1 MSLHFIEKKRTIIG
15 KGGWRKNSYWGNS
28 GSYQKEYKELYD
40 KLVPPQGEC
49 DTIHGELVRCIG
61 KLQYDYGN
69 NGWCNTRDVKYK
81 WNECYVCDGNGGF
94 YDEEDNYEGCYNC
107 DGELGLYTEVIEDV
121 QIDRFYDLML
131 GFLKNHMKNKEVV
144 ENLEE
149 LMLKKVNYYGD
160 DDEEKTNMVF
170 QHFNDLCD
178 EVMYQVLTTKNK
190 PKTFKYMKEL
200 V

>member
-69 NGWCNTRDVKYK
+69 NGWCNTLFVMEMVVSMMKRTITKDV
-81 WNECYVCDGNGGF
+81 
-94 YDEEDNYEGCYNC
+94 
-107 DGELGLYTEVIEDV
+107 I
-121 QIDRFYDLML
+121 I
-131 GFLKNHMKNKEVV
+131 
-144 ENLEE
+144 
-149 LMLKKVNYYGD
+149 
-160 DDEEKTNMVF
+160 
-170 QHFNDLCD
+170 
-178 EVMYQVLTTKNK
+178 VM
-190 PKTFKYMKEL
+190 ES
-200 V
+200 